1 MSVKYHKSG
10 LWVEKINETS
20 YRIGL
25 SEKGQDDVGEVM
37 FAEVPE
43 IQEDVK
49 EGAVLLNVE
58 GAKAVTELTIP
69 FDARIIA
76 VHEEVAD
83 EPELLN
89 KVEKEANW
97 LVEVTDV
104 DPTAFEA
111 LDDEV
116 GPLEDSE

>member
-69 FDARIIA
+69 FNATIIA

-116 GPLEDSE
+116 GLLEDSE